1 MKPRIYGLIG
11 IVALLT
17 GYALGCKEDPTAAGV
32 GTPSAVVLEFS
43 SLTLGPGDSAR
54 VVARIVDSRLTPLQ
68 GSIAFSTCDAAV
80 ATVVSDPTFNPAPP
94 LAKRAVIHAV
104 SAPATCII
112 ASSSGAKPD
121 SVSVGVI
128 PTTFVGTPST
138 TSPQVGQFLT
148 LSSTATLKFGA
159 SSDIDFGGGV
169 YGFVTSQTA
178 DAITVAVPQPETPAA
193 GPVTA
198 ENVSVTYVP
207 GLSVDL
213 PTSTSFS
220 AITSS
225 YAPHDAPDP
234 AVTLTIPADG
244 AANLVF
250 YDGFK
255 STDVDFFY
263 QWTLTKTD
271 TLTFTLDWL
280 TGADLDMANCTVGCG
295 AFVGG
300 FGAAGASHP
309 EKYTVIFPP
318 GTYNLLVEQFDPA
331 GEPAHSFKVTI
342 QNP

>member
-1 MKPRIYGLIG
+1 MKPRISGLIG
-11 IVALLT
+11 IVALLAGT
-17 GYALGCKEDPTAAGV
+17 ALSCHNDPTAEGV
-32 GTPSAVVLEFS
+32 GSPFQVVM
-43 SLTLGPGDSAR
+43 SLASVILAPGESTT
-54 VVARIVDSRLTPLQ
+54 VVATVVDSRFTPLV
-68 GSIAFSTCDAAV
+68 GDITFGTCDGAV
-80 ATVVSDPTFNPAPP
+80 ATVTPDPTFDPVPP
-94 LAKRAVIHAV
+94 TAKRAKIKAIA
-104 SAPATCII
+104 APATCIT
-112 ASSSGAKPD
+112 ATSGSAKPD

-128 PTTFVGTPST
+128 PTTFAGTAST

-159 SSDIDFGGGV
+159 TSDIDFGGGV
-169 YGFVTSQTA
+169 HGFVTSQTA

-213 PTSTSFS
+213 PTSTSLS
-220 AITSS
+220 AITTS

-244 AANLVF
+244 AADLVF

-263 QWTLTKTD
+263 QWTITKTD

-280 TGADLDMANCTVGCG
+280 TGADLDMANCTVGCA

-300 FGAAGASHP
+300 FGAAGAAHP
-309 EKYTVIFPP
+309 EKYTVIFPA
-318 GTYNLLVEQFDPA
+318 GTYNLLVEQFDAA
-331 GEPAHSFKVTI
+331 GDPGHSFKVTI
-342 QNP
+342 RNP